1 VRWGDEKYVRV
12 YTRDT
17 LDWQALSFEAQGL
30 MTLILRKVDRA
41 GLAKLGKHGKRGV
54 AMLVCHPTRWS
65 AIEPALEEL
74 LADGC
79 VRIEGDTLVVPN
91 YIEAQEA
98 PQTDAQ
104 RKRAQ
109 RERDRD
115 LAAAGV
121 TKTGIESRNV
131 TECHEAPTDGHEQS
145 QGVTSGHSDPI
156 RSVPSD
162 PDPPS
167 RASARVADDVPTV
180 PLSEPGKPSAR
191 LVLSQLGA
199 IRAEVI
205 GGSALFWQP
214 GPKTVEKAAR
224 WLADMPTDAVG
235 DIQPAMR
242 LACAKVRDS
251 ADGWTGTKMADPDVL
266 VGALISKWGSLREE
280 LYGCAP
286 TVRAPPIQRPR
297 ARGGIPE
304 NFTPDP

>member
-12 YTRDT
+12 YVRDT

-54 AMLVCHPTRWS
+54 AMLVGHPTRW
-65 AIEPALEEL
+65 ATIEPALEEL

-79 VRIEGDTLVVPN
+79 VRIESDTLVVPN
-91 YIEAQEA
+91 FIEAQET

-104 RKRAQ
+104 RKRSQ

-121 TKTGIESRNV
+121 TKTGIESQNV
-131 TECHEAPTDGHEQS
+131 TECHGDTDDGHEES
-145 QGVTSGHSDPI
+145 RGVTSCHSDPI

-167 RASARVADDVPTV
+167 RASARVADAVP
-180 PLSEPGKPSAR
+180 
-191 LVLSQLGA
+191 
-199 IRAEVI
+199 
-205 GGSALFWQP
+205 
-214 GPKTVEKAAR
+214 
-224 WLADMPTDAVG
+224 ADESPTA
-235 DIQPAMR
+235 PATG
-242 LACAKVRDS
+242 AKVRPTTAHNLVHCLKVAMEAARPERGPFFPGTFSPRD
-251 ADGWTGTKMADPDVL
+251 ADELLRSLGGGQTDEIERRIALFVADDNMAPWTVL
-266 VGALISKWGSLREE
+266 KFCRSYNGIGA
-280 LYGCAP
+280 A
-286 TVRAPPIQRPR
+286 RASPKPR
-297 ARGGIPE
+297 IRSGIPE